1 MELFNPKNLNIPF
14 VKSFKIVVPAAITL
28 FVVCLFMMFVKPGI
42 KYGVDFRGGV
52 EAGVAF
58 KDASIDP
65 AVLRADLDPVI
76 PGLSIVEIQGNI
88 TSGFTKEFLVTG
100 ATDEKSNTGEILD
113 KHLQKFGVK
122 GTDWAVTR
130 MDSVG
135 PRVGAELKKSALMSI
150 IYTAILIMLYI
161 YIRFDIRYSPGAIIG
176 VLHDLVFTCGFL
188 ILSGTEFSTN
198 VVAALLTLAGYSIND
213 TVVVFDRI
221 REVEKT
227 MLGKSRAAIVDFAI
241 NSTLSRTVITGVTT
255 LMSLVILYYVGGASL
270 RDFSLTLIV
279 GIIIGTFSSIFVA
292 APLYLWGD
300 KIWGVKPIE
309 TSTTPSK
316 SSPVKSTKIKEA
328 KV

>member
-1 MELFNPKNLNIPF
+1 MELFNPKNLNFPF
-14 VKSFKIVVPAAITL
+14 VKSYKYAVPAAVAL
-28 FVVCLFMMFVKPGI
+28 FVVCLFLMFAKPGI

-58 KDASIDP
+58 KDPSIDP
-65 AVLRADLDPVI
+65 ATLRANLDPVI
-76 PGLSIVEIQGNI
+76 PGLSIVELQGQVTN
-88 TSGFTKEFLVTG
+88 GFTKEFLITG
-100 ATDEKSNTGEILD
+100 ATDEKVNAGKVLD
-113 KHLQKFGVK
+113 EHLAKYGTK
-122 GTDWAVTR
+122 GTDWSVTR

-161 YIRFDIRYSPGAIIG
+161 YIRFDMRYAPGAIVG
-176 VLHDLVFTCGFL
+176 VIHDLVFTCGFL
-188 ILSGTEFSTN
+188 VISGTEFSTN

-221 REVEKT
+221 REVEGT
-227 MLGKSRAAIVDFAI
+227 MLGKSRAAIVDHAI
-241 NSTLSRTVITGVTT
+241 NSTLSRTVITGCTT
-255 LMSLVILYYVGGASL
+255 LFSLVILYYVGGPSL
-270 RDFSLTLIV
+270 QDFSITLLV

-300 KIWGVKPIE
+300 GIWGAKTIVSSSP
-309 TSTTPSK
+309 SPSK
-316 SSPVKSTKIKEA
+316 TPVKSSKIKEA